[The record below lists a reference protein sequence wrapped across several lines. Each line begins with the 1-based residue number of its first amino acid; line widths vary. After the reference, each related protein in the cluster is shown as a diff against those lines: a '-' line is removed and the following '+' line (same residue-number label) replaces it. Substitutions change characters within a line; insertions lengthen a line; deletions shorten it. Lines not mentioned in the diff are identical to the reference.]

1 MSAAAGMPCVSVVMP
16 LYNGEKFLRASM
28 ESVLAQA
35 GVWVELIIV
44 DGASTDGSA
53 AIAKSFGERIRYFC
67 NGRDT
72 LAIAKNFGIA
82 QASHPLVAFMASDD
96 LWAENKLEK
105 QARWL
110 AEHPGAGI
118 CSCHTRHFLHEG
130 SNGWPAS
137 FAVNP
142 PDAPLAALIP
152 ETLLCRREVFD
163 RVGLF
168 DETYLKSADDVDWIS
183 RAQHA
188 GERIGM
194 LPEVLLFKGVHGNNV
209 TYSRPGVQGDLLRA
223 LHGRVRRK
231 AGQ

>member
-1 MSAAAGMPCVSVVMP
+1 MSAAPGIPCVSVIMP
-16 LYNGEKFLRASM
+16 VYNGEKFLRSSM

-35 GVWVELIIV
+35 GVRVELIIV

-53 AIAKSFGERIRYFC
+53 AIAKSFDDRVRYFC
-67 NGRDT
+67 NERDT
-72 LAIAKNFGIA
+72 LAIARNFGIA
-82 QASHPLVAFMASDD
+82 QGTHPLIAFMSSDD
-96 LWAENKLEK
+96 LWAEHKLEK

-130 SNGWPAS
+130 SDEWPPS

-142 PDAPLAALIP
+142 PDAELAALIP
-152 ETLLCRREVFD
+152 ETLLYRREVFN

-168 DETYLKSADDVDWIS
+168 DETYRNAADDVDWIL

-188 GERIGM
+188 GEEIGM

-209 TYSRPGVQGDLLRA
+209 TYSRPGVQSDLLRA